1 MPRITAETYL
11 AFVLTGLLFVLV
23 GEFERG
29 HAWSPWLAPIG
40 LVLAV
45 VGLLG
50 SLRAPTRT
58 ARQRIAVVG
67 LLAGG
72 AAVHEAELRAVE
84 VGGAVVLAGSASL
97 AWHHRRRRREQPA
110 DYRVTDS
117 MLRER
122 FAWLASGPDAERWR
136 AFLAQ
141 RRSGDE
147 LWCVHEVAN
156 DPAEDAEFLVLV
168 RAGDSE
174 DAGDTGDAA
183 ESEESVLSIA
193 GARGYEVARF
203 QTRIY

>member
-1 MPRITAETYL
+1 MQRITAETYL
-11 AFVLTGLLFVLV
+11 AFVLTGLLFALV

-29 HAWSPWLAPIG
+29 HAWSPWLAPVG

-72 AAVHEAELRAVE
+72 AAVHDAELRAVE

-97 AWHHRRRRREQPA
+97 AWHHRRRRRGRPA

-122 FAWLASGPDAERWR
+122 FAWLASGPDAER
-136 AFLAQ
+136 
-141 RRSGDE
+141 
-147 LWCVHEVAN
+147 
-156 DPAEDAEFLVLV
+156 
-168 RAGDSE
+168 
-174 DAGDTGDAA
+174 
-183 ESEESVLSIA
+183 
-193 GARGYEVARF
+193 
-203 QTRIY
+203 